1 MIGRYGLN
9 QKFDVKLTCTVETCL
24 GPGMRMLKGMEV
36 VFLCGIHSR
45 DRNRILKYCVANDI
59 SAYAIP
65 RIGDVLMSGAKRMH
79 MFHLPM
85 LRVGRCHPSPE
96 YALVK
101 RLFDI
106 VGSALALIVLA
117 IPMGIVALVIYLDD
131 KGSPIFSQARLT
143 KDGKV
148 FYMHKFRSMCVDAEQ
163 KFAEVQKENETDG
176 LAFKSENDPRI
187 TRIGHFIRRTS
198 IDELPQL
205 WDVFCG
211 HMSIIGPRP
220 PLPREVVL
228 YTPHQ
233 MQRLQVKGGLSC
245 ICQVEG
251 RSDMGFEKWVESD
264 LEYIQTRSAG
274 LDLKLVFKTIGVVIM
289 KKGAR

>member
-1 MIGRYGLN
+1 MGSTKINLTEEQFTEVTLSALKEHPEGITEYPILDFDDRALGLLSAGVAETLRYSEIKPRGGLAY
-9 QKFDVKLTCTVETCL
+9 
-24 GPGMRMLKGMEV
+24 R
-36 VFLCGIHSR
+36 FL
-45 DRNRILKYCVANDI
+45 
-59 SAYAIP
+59 
-65 RIGDVLMSGAKRMH
+65 
-79 MFHLPM
+79 
-85 LRVGRCHPSPE
+85 
-96 YALVK
+96 K

-106 VGSALALIVLA
+106 V
-117 IPMGIVALVIYLDD
+117 
-131 KGSPIFSQARLT
+131 GSPIFSQARLT

>member
-1 MIGRYGLN
+1 MGSTKINLTEEQFTEVTLSALKEHPEGITEYPILDFDDRALGLLSAGVAETLRYSEIKPRGGLAY
-9 QKFDVKLTCTVETCL
+9 
-24 GPGMRMLKGMEV
+24 R
-36 VFLCGIHSR
+36 FL
-45 DRNRILKYCVANDI
+45 
-59 SAYAIP
+59 
-65 RIGDVLMSGAKRMH
+65 
-79 MFHLPM
+79 
-85 LRVGRCHPSPE
+85 
-96 YALVK
+96 K

-106 VGSALALIVLA
+106 VGSALSLILLA

-220 PLPREVVL
+220 PLLREVVL

>member
-1 MIGRYGLN
+1 MGSTKINLTEEQFTEVTLSALKEHPEGITEYPILDFDDRALGLLSAGVAETLRYSEIKPRGGLAY
-9 QKFDVKLTCTVETCL
+9 
-24 GPGMRMLKGMEV
+24 R
-36 VFLCGIHSR
+36 FL
-45 DRNRILKYCVANDI
+45 
-59 SAYAIP
+59 
-65 RIGDVLMSGAKRMH
+65 
-79 MFHLPM
+79 
-85 LRVGRCHPSPE
+85 
-96 YALVK
+96 K

-106 VGSALALIVLA
+106 VGSALSLILLA

-228 YTPHQ
+228 YTPPPDAAVTGKRRSVLYLSGRGQ
-233 MQRLQVKGGLSC
+233 KRYGIRKVGG
-245 ICQVEG
+245 I
-251 RSDMGFEKWVESD
+251 RPRIHSDTQCRTGSE
-264 LEYIQTRSAG
+264 AG
-274 LDLKLVFKTIGVVIM
+274 V
-289 KKGAR
+289 

>member
-1 MIGRYGLN
+1 MGSTKINLTEEQFTEVTLSALKEHPEGITEYPILDFDDRALGLLSAGVAETLRYSEIKPRGGLAY
-9 QKFDVKLTCTVETCL
+9 
-24 GPGMRMLKGMEV
+24 R
-36 VFLCGIHSR
+36 FL
-45 DRNRILKYCVANDI
+45 
-59 SAYAIP
+59 
-65 RIGDVLMSGAKRMH
+65 
-79 MFHLPM
+79 
-85 LRVGRCHPSPE
+85 
-96 YALVK
+96 K

-106 VGSALALIVLA
+106 VGSALLLILLA

-211 HMSIIGPRP
+211 HMSIIGAASAASAGSGTVYAP
-220 PLPREVVL
+220 PDAAVTGKRRSVL
-228 YTPHQ
+228 YLSGRGQ
-233 MQRLQVKGGLSC
+233 KRYGIRKVGG
-245 ICQVEG
+245 I
-251 RSDMGFEKWVESD
+251 RPRIHSDTQCRTGSEADV
-264 LEYIQTRSAG
+264 
-274 LDLKLVFKTIGVVIM
+274 
-289 KKGAR
+289 

>member
-1 MIGRYGLN
+1 MGNTKANLTEEQVTEITLSSLKENPEGVTEYPILEFDDRALRLLSSGVAETLRYSEVKPRGGLGYR
-9 QKFDVKLTCTVETCL
+9 F
-24 GPGMRMLKGMEV
+24 
-36 VFLCGIHSR
+36 
-45 DRNRILKYCVANDI
+45 
-59 SAYAIP
+59 
-65 RIGDVLMSGAKRMH
+65 
-79 MFHLPM
+79 
-85 LRVGRCHPSPE
+85 
-96 YALVK
+96 VK

-106 VGSALALIVLA
+106 VVSSLGLILLA
-117 IPMGIVALVIYLDD
+117 IPMGVVALVIYLDD

-143 KDGKV
+143 ENGKV
-148 FYMHKFRSMCVDAEQ
+148 FRMHKFRSMCVDAEK

-187 TRIGHFIRRTS
+187 TKIGRFIRKAS

-220 PLPREVVL
+220 PLLREVVL

-233 MQRLQVKGGLSC
+233 MQRLMVKGGLSC

-251 RSDMGFEKWVESD
+251 RSDMEFDKWVESD
-264 LEYIQTRSAG
+264 IEYIKTRSAG
-274 LDLKLVFKTIGVVIM
+274 LDLKLLFKTIGVVIM

>member
-1 MIGRYGLN
+1 MKASIWKMGSTKINLTEEQFTEVTLSALKEHPEGITEYPILDFDDRALGLLSAGVAETLRYSEIKPRGGLAY
-9 QKFDVKLTCTVETCL
+9 
-24 GPGMRMLKGMEV
+24 R
-36 VFLCGIHSR
+36 FL
-45 DRNRILKYCVANDI
+45 
-59 SAYAIP
+59 
-65 RIGDVLMSGAKRMH
+65 
-79 MFHLPM
+79 
-85 LRVGRCHPSPE
+85 
-96 YALVK
+96 K

-106 VGSALALIVLA
+106 VGSALLLILLA

-131 KGSPIFSQARLT
+131 KGAPIFSQARLT

-176 LAFKSENDPRI
+176 LAFK
-187 TRIGHFIRRTS
+187 
-198 IDELPQL
+198 L

-274 LDLKLVFKTIGVVIM
+274 LDLKLVFKTIGAVIM

>member
-1 MIGRYGLN
+1 MGSTKINLTEEQFTEVTLSALKEHPEGITEYPILDFDDRALGLLSAGVAETLRYSEIKPRGGLAY
-9 QKFDVKLTCTVETCL
+9 
-24 GPGMRMLKGMEV
+24 R
-36 VFLCGIHSR
+36 FL
-45 DRNRILKYCVANDI
+45 
-59 SAYAIP
+59 
-65 RIGDVLMSGAKRMH
+65 
-79 MFHLPM
+79 
-85 LRVGRCHPSPE
+85 
-96 YALVK
+96 K

-106 VGSALALIVLA
+106 VGSALSLIVLA

-211 HMSIIGPRP
+211 HIG
-220 PLPREVVL
+220 
-228 YTPHQ
+228 
-233 MQRLQVKGGLSC
+233 
-245 ICQVEG
+245 
-251 RSDMGFEKWVESD
+251 W
-264 LEYIQTRSAG
+264 IQTQYFRIPIFPKQEIVTAYIT
-274 LDLKLVFKTIGVVIM
+274 DCYDQNECRTVTAKVVQNKTKTKIALMNKSGESWRINNETVAPGERVLIQ
-289 KKGAR
+289 KGIRIQIKNEYMEIK